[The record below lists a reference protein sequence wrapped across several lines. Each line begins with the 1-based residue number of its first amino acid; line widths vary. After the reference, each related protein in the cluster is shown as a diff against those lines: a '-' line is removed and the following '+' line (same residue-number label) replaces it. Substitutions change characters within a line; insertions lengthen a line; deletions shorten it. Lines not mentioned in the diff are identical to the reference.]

1 MPPSDNPITSGSGE
15 KPAHREAME
24 QLRATL
30 IQNGNTPAYA
40 ERKAREAAIR
50 HDRNNR

>member
-1 MPPSDNPITSGSGE
+1 MPSSDKPVTSGGE
-15 KPAHREAME
+15 KPANREAME

-30 IQNGNTPAYA
+30 IQNGNSPEYA
-40 ERKAREAAIR
+40 ARKAREAAIR